1 MHPRTLVLPVG
12 ALALF
17 AAITGCAGDSTEE
30 AEETDSAASEV
41 AAGGST
47 DFVRKAR
54 RTIEPCFS
62 HDWSKEG
69 FRYEENPKY
78 QPDQDWA
85 RWVGGT
91 IAETFGKIF
100 ENVGYLVFKGTEGD
114 RLLEDS
120 IARLKKISAEQQLLP
135 YQKTLAAQCVASE
148 LFEYGDSAIA
158 KFFGSS
164 AAAEYEAGVCT
175 EFAQVAAR
183 LLNGIGVWAR
193 IYGAVREAHTWV
205 EVYYPDVDGTSYFI
219 EPQHNPKNNGNVK
232 FYNRH

>member
-1 MHPRTLVLPVG
+1 MPRRTFVLSIG
-12 ALALF
+12 ALAL
-17 AAITGCAGDSTEE
+17 ITGCAGDPTE
-30 AEETDSAASEV
+30 APTETDSAGSE
-41 AAGGST
+41 ALGSPA
-47 DFVRKAR
+47 DFVRNAR
-54 RTIEPCFS
+54 RNIEPCFS
-62 HDWSKEG
+62 HDWSKDG
-69 FRYEENPKY
+69 FRYAEDPSY
-78 QPDQDWA
+78 RPDQDWA
-85 RWVGGT
+85 RWIGQTLG
-91 IAETFGKIF
+91 ETFGKVL
-100 ENVGYLVFKGTEGD
+100 ENVGYFVFKGTEGD
-114 RLLEDS
+114 RLIEDS

-148 LFEYGDSAIA
+148 LFEYADSAIA

-193 IYGAVREAHTWV
+193 IYGAIREAHTWV

-219 EPQHNPKNNGNVK
+219 EPQHNPKNNANVT